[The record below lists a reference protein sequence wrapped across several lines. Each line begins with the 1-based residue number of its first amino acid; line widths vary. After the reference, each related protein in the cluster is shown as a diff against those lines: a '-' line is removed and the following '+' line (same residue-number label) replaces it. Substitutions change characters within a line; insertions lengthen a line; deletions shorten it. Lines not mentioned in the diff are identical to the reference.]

1 MAITKEHNGKV
12 VSFQLYPAGIITD
25 DFTNVK
31 VVGTTT
37 YEGAA
42 AYISPPRLH
51 AMVFATL
58 PEGSIN
64 DYRLYEYALIMKP
77 NGKITAIGI
86 PWIKANTLVV
96 VGSVELQVTIRN
108 KSVED
113 VDNLRRVL
121 MENNFV
127 DFTINA
133 AGINA

>member
-1 MAITKEHNGKV
+1 
-12 VSFQLYPAGIITD
+12 
-25 DFTNVK
+25 
-31 VVGTTT
+31 
-37 YEGAA
+37 
-42 AYISPPRLH
+42 
-51 AMVFATL
+51 MVFATL